1 MRRRVLGLGM
11 AAFVVDQE
19 EITIP
24 VEVRSAKMVAAQF
37 LVDADAANV

>member
-1 MRRRVLGLGM
+1 M